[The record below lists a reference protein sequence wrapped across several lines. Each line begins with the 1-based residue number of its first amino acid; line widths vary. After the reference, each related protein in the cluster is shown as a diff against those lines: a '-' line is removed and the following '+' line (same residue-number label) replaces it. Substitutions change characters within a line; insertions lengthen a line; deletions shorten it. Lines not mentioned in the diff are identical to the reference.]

1 MLSCS
6 LNTFL
11 YVRIASIT
19 NVTIMANGKCI
30 GILHNSCTDDNIE
43 TNPTKMIMKIAMLHK
58 EIPLL
63 QIWFISLYA
72 ILSFIFILFFGDI
85 FFLFNY
91 CFMIVMEVH
100 RVNDTRSRSLSC
112 KKLGVTLVFTEL
124 LEGIDTF
131 SVK

>member
-1 MLSCS
+1 
-6 LNTFL
+6 
-11 YVRIASIT
+11 
-19 NVTIMANGKCI
+19 
-30 GILHNSCTDDNIE
+30 
-43 TNPTKMIMKIAMLHK
+43 MKIAMLHK

-100 RVNDTRSRSLSC
+100 RVNDTRCRSLSC

-124 LEGIDTF
+124 LDGIDIF

>member
-6 LNTFL
+6 LKTFL

-100 RVNDTRSRSLSC
+100 RVM
-112 KKLGVTLVFTEL
+112 TLVVEACPAKNL
-124 LEGIDTF
+124 
-131 SVK
+131 V